1 MAQGAFGGSSR
12 YDNQSLED
20 IVKDI
25 NVWIGFCSDTLG
37 LFNETIPK
45 LKENKYYDVV
55 PFNLQAL
62 FEVTTRDLPTFISDF
77 NSILE
82 SISQDRIYMRD
93 VRLLKNI
100 GKYSI
105 ENNSTYGRIYH
116 EALGDW
122 REMPDYNDPNF
133 NAVERLY
140 GDGRDLFV
148 TLMDASN
155 AAERLR
161 DYMSN
166 EHQKHQQVIIN
177 GHGNQ
182 VQAAFGDNNEF
193 VMEVANSLGQ
203 EQAEQLNRLL
213 AELKENLDHYFGE
226 HEEEKK
232 ETTKELVDGLREEIT
247 KEQPKKGM
255 VRACLNSL
263 NSLSTSA
270 DFVTIVSG
278 ITSIVGSLPF
288 MK

>member
-1 MAQGAFGGSSR
+1 MAQGTFGGSSR
-12 YDNQSLED
+12 YDNQTLGD

-25 NVWIGFCSDTLG
+25 KVWIRFCEETLL
-37 LFNETIPK
+37 LFNETILK
-45 LKENKYYDVV
+45 LKENNYYDTV
-55 PFNLQAL
+55 PFNLRAL
-62 FEVTTRDLPTFISDF
+62 FEVTTRDITTFISDF
-77 NSILE
+77 NSILS
-82 SISQDRIYMRD
+82 SISEDKIYMRD

-100 GKYSI
+100 GTYSI
-105 ENNSTYGRIYH
+105 ENNNTFGRVYH
-116 EALGDW
+116 ASFDDW
-122 REMPDYNDPNF
+122 IEMPNHSDINF
-133 NAVERLY
+133 KAVERLY

-166 EHQKHQQVIIN
+166 EHQKNQQVIIN

-193 VMEVANSLGQ
+193 VMELADSLGQ
-203 EQAEQLNRLL
+203 DQAEQLNMLL
-213 AELKENLDHYFGE
+213 AELKQNLNHYFAE

-232 ETTKELVDGLREEIT
+232 ETTKELIDGLREEIT
-247 KEQPKKGM
+247 KEHPKKGM
-255 VRACLNSL
+255 VRACLSSL

>member
-25 NVWIGFCSDTLG
+25 NVWIGFCSDTLL
-37 LFNETIPK
+37 LFNETISR
-45 LKENKYYDVV
+45 LKENKYYDTV
-55 PFNLQAL
+55 PFNLRAL
-62 FEVTTRDLPTFISDF
+62 FEATTRDITTFISDF

-82 SISQDRIYMRD
+82 SISADRIYMRD

-100 GKYSI
+100 GSYSV
-105 ENNSTYGRIYH
+105 ESNNTYGRVYQGSFDH
-116 EALGDW
+116 W
-122 REMPDYNDPNF
+122 VEMPNHNDPNF
-133 NAVERLY
+133 HALERLY

-166 EHQKHQQVIIN
+166 EHQKNQQVIIN

-193 VMEVANSLGQ
+193 VMDLANTLGQ
-203 EQAEQLNRLL
+203 EQAEKLNILL

-232 ETTKELVDGLREEIT
+232 ETTKELIDGLREEIT